1 MLTATALHGLPVA
14 GHIRAKSART
24 YRKIITDQLVLRY
37 MRTISILFWM
47 TLLPFAA
54 NAASSGLDVSAT
66 VLNNSSGEGQVV
78 VGGPCEYEM
87 YNGTATICSVMQTNE
102 SIAQAEITGG
112 PGYPGYEVRYEFTP
126 SEELPVW
133 VSDHLNQSGNC
144 SLLLQLCNSWYP
156 GPAFLEKYNITE
168 GAVFQATLR
177 AIRTGSC
184 TPVIVEL
191 EGVDRCDYF
200 ESGSPQAS

>member
-1 MLTATALHGLPVA
+1 MST
-14 GHIRAKSART
+14 
-24 YRKIITDQLVLRY
+24 
-37 MRTISILFWM
+37 LF
-47 TLLPFAA
+47 LLLLMIAA
-54 NAASSGLDVSAT
+54 IADAASVESMAGSAS
-66 VLNNSSGEGQVV
+66 LLNSSSSGDEPVM
-78 VGGPCEYEM
+78 VGGPCEYDM

-102 SIAQAEITGG
+102 SAGQALVTGG
-112 PGYPGYEVRYEFTP
+112 PGYAGYEVRYTFIP
-126 SEELPVW
+126 SEDLPVW

-177 AIRTGSC
+177 AIRSGTC
-184 TPVIVEL
+184 TPVVIEL

-200 ESGSPQAS
+200 ESGSPGTS